1 MTDFRRPP
9 NPADSPRRAR
19 IQDLMRHR
27 VRHILLVS
35 SLYDSFTLSEDG
47 HINEALLRQYH
58 DLNLHET
65 PDLTRVSGGEE
76 ALALARDEARCDMII
91 TSLEVSDMDA
101 ATLARRVR
109 EEKLGIPVVL
119 LAYNN
124 RDLTDFLSR
133 HGRDAVDRI
142 FLWQGDARI
151 LLAMVK
157 DQEDRMNLERD
168 TGDMGVPAIL
178 VVEDNI
184 RFYSSF
190 LPVIYSELMQ
200 HSQRLLAEGL
210 NLSQKIR
217 RMRARPKV
225 LLCESFETAWDYFE
239 RHESNILAILS
250 DFEFPRGGVLDRR
263 AGVELVIRIQAV
275 RPDIPIVMQS
285 SIAENELIAQSL
297 GVSFLQKGSPF
308 LMHRLRELLL
318 ERFGFGDFVFRMPD
332 GTEID
337 RASDLGAL
345 VEKLRTVPA
354 ESLAFHGQ
362 RNHFSMWLKARTEF
376 ALAERLRPR
385 KVTDYPTLE
394 DLRAELVNAIGGY
407 RRARD
412 RAVVAD
418 FDRRRYVPSIGMARL
433 GGGSLG
439 GKARGLAFV
448 NRLLLEADII
458 DRFPGV
464 RIDVPS
470 AVVLG
475 TDLFDTFMAENH
487 LDEFALS
494 SPSDEAIRERFAA
507 AAMPT
512 GLMADLRAFL
522 RTTTHPLAVRSSGLL
537 EDSPSQ
543 PLAGV
548 YRTIMVPN
556 RGTEKRRLD
565 DLIAAIRAVYAS
577 TYSDQAKAF
586 LRATPFRLEEEKM
599 AVLLQEIVGRA
610 HGDRFYPD
618 FSGVARSHNVYP
630 SPPMKVEDG
639 IAAVALGFGR
649 TVVEGGACLRFCPRY
664 PRNVLSTSTVESLVE
679 DAQRQFYALD
689 LTRGAARGGPE
700 GAELTRLGLEAAE
713 ADGALDAVGSTWSP
727 ENNTVYDG
735 LARPGVRLVTFAP
748 ILKHGVFPLA
758 ELLDRLLTIGREGT
772 GTEVEIEFAVSLGGP
787 GSAPGSAGGV
797 LRPRFGF
804 LQMRPL
810 TLVAGLESVALDEV
824 ADAALVCRSDSVLGH
839 GRVSGLHDV
848 VVVDVDRFDRLRSV
862 EAAEQVA
869 RFNEALQ
876 ARGVPYVLIGVG
888 RWGSLDRHLG
898 IPVTWNQI
906 AGARVIVES
915 GFRDMQVTPSQGT
928 HFFQNL
934 SSLNIG
940 YFTVNPQAGDGF
952 VDWEWLRSRPAVDE
966 TPFVRHLK
974 FDAPLL
980 VQMDGRSGRGV
991 ILKPAGPPG

>member
-1 MTDFRRPP
+1 MTEPRRPP
-9 NPADSPRRAR
+9 GTEDARRRAR

-91 TSLEVSDMDA
+91 TSLQVGDMDA

-124 RDLTDFLSR
+124 RDLNEFLSR

-168 TGDMGVPAIL
+168 TGRMGVPAIL

-200 HSQRLLAEGL
+200 HGQRLLAEGL

-225 LLCESFETAWDYFE
+225 LLCESFETAIDYFE

-345 VEKLRTVPA
+345 IEKLRTVPA
-354 ESLAFHGQ
+354 ESLAFHGE
-362 RNHFSMWLKARTEF
+362 RNHFSMWLKARSEF
-376 ALAERLRPR
+376 TLAERLRAR
-385 KVTDYPTLE
+385 KVSDYATRE

-418 FDRRRYVPSIGMARL
+418 FDRRRYDPTISMARI

-464 RIDVPS
+464 RVDVPS

-494 SPSDEAIRERFAA
+494 SPSDEAIRERFATGTL
-507 AAMPT
+507 PT
-512 GLMADLRAFL
+512 GLLADLRAFL

-548 YRTIMVPN
+548 YRTVMVPN
-556 RGTEKRRLD
+556 RGSLQRRLD
-565 DLIAAIRAVYAS
+565 DLVAAIRAVYAS
-577 TYSDQAKAF
+577 TYSGQAKAF

-599 AVLLQEIVGRA
+599 AVLLQEIVGRT
-610 HGDRFYPD
+610 HGERFYPD

-630 SPPMKVEDG
+630 SPPMKGEDG

-664 PRNVLSTSTVESLVE
+664 PRNVLSASTVDNLVK
-679 DAQRQFYALD
+679 DAQRSFYALD
-689 LTRGAARGGPE
+689 LTRGTTRGGPE
-700 GAELTRLGLEAAE
+700 GAELTRLDLEAAE
-713 ADGALDAVGSTWSP
+713 ADGALGAVGSTWSP
-727 ENNTVYDG
+727 ENNMVYDG

-758 ELLDRLLTIGREGT
+758 ELLDRLLAIGREGT
-772 GTEVEIEFAVSLGGP
+772 GTEVEIEFAVALG
-787 GSAPGSAGGV
+787 GSAPEAGPAGGGM

-810 TLVAGLESVALDEV
+810 ALAAGLETVVLDDLP
-824 ADAALVCRSDSVLGH
+824 DAALVCRSDAVLGH
-839 GRVSGLHDV
+839 GRVSDLRDV
-848 VVVDVDRFDRLRSV
+848 VVVDYERFDRLRSV

-869 RFNEALQ
+869 RFNDQLQ
-876 ARGVPYVLIGVG
+876 QRGVPYLLIGVG

-952 VDWEWLRSRPAVDE
+952 VDWEWLRSRPAVEE
-966 TPFVRHLK
+966 TAFVRHLR

-980 VQMDGRSGRGV
+980 VKMDGRSGRGA
-991 ILKPAGPPG
+991 ILKPA

>member
-1 MTDFRRPP
+1 MTEPRRPP
-9 NPADSPRRAR
+9 GTEDARRRAR

-91 TSLEVSDMDA
+91 TSLQVGDMDA

-124 RDLTDFLSR
+124 RDLNEFLSR

-168 TGDMGVPAIL
+168 TGRMGVPAIL

-200 HSQRLLAEGL
+200 HGQRLLAEGL

-225 LLCESFETAWDYFE
+225 LLCESFETAIDYFE

-345 VEKLRTVPA
+345 IEKLRTVPA
-354 ESLAFHGQ
+354 ESLAFHGE
-362 RNHFSMWLKARTEF
+362 RNHFSMWLKARSEF
-376 ALAERLRPR
+376 TLAERLRAR
-385 KVTDYPTLE
+385 KVSDYATRE

-418 FDRRRYVPSIGMARL
+418 FDRRRYDPTISMARI

-448 NRLLLEADII
+448 NRLFLEVDII

-464 RIDVPS
+464 RVDVPS

-494 SPSDEAIRERFAA
+494 SPSDEAIRERFATGTL
-507 AAMPT
+507 PT
-512 GLMADLRAFL
+512 GLLADLRAFL

-548 YRTIMVPN
+548 YRTVMVPN
-556 RGTEKRRLD
+556 RGSLQRRLD
-565 DLIAAIRAVYAS
+565 DLVAAIRAVYAS
-577 TYSDQAKAF
+577 TYSGQAKAF

-599 AVLLQEIVGRA
+599 AVLLQEIVGRT
-610 HGDRFYPD
+610 HGERFYPD

-630 SPPMKVEDG
+630 SPPMKGEDG

-664 PRNVLSTSTVESLVE
+664 PRNVLSASTVDNLVK
-679 DAQRQFYALD
+679 DAQRSFYALD
-689 LTRGAARGGPE
+689 LTRGTTRGGPE
-700 GAELTRLGLEAAE
+700 GAELTRLDLEAAE
-713 ADGALDAVGSTWSP
+713 ADGALGAVGSTWSP
-727 ENNTVYDG
+727 ENNMVYDG

-758 ELLDRLLTIGREGT
+758 ELLDRLLAIGREGT
-772 GTEVEIEFAVSLGGP
+772 GTEVEIEFAVALG
-787 GSAPGSAGGV
+787 GSAPEAGPAGGGM

-810 TLVAGLESVALDEV
+810 ALAAGLETVVLDDLP
-824 ADAALVCRSDSVLGH
+824 DAALVCRSDAVLGH
-839 GRVSGLHDV
+839 GRVSDLRDV
-848 VVVDVDRFDRLRSV
+848 VVVDYERFDRLRSV

-869 RFNEALQ
+869 RFNDQLQ
-876 ARGVPYVLIGVG
+876 QRGVPYLLIGVG

-952 VDWEWLRSRPAVDE
+952 VDWEWLRSRPAVEE
-966 TPFVRHLK
+966 TAFVRHLR

-980 VQMDGRSGRGV
+980 VKMDGRSGRGA
-991 ILKPAGPPG
+991 ILKPA

>member
-1 MTDFRRPP
+1 MTEPRRGTGAVEPR
-9 NPADSPRRAR
+9 RRAR
-19 IQDLMRHR
+19 IQDLMRDR

-47 HINEALLRQYH
+47 HINEALLRQYR
-58 DLNLHET
+58 DLSLHET
-65 PDLTRVSGGEE
+65 PDLTRVSGGAE
-76 ALALARDEARCDMII
+76 ALAMARDEARYDMII
-91 TSLEVSDMDA
+91 TSLQASDMDA

-124 RDLTDFLSR
+124 RELTDFLAR
-133 HGRDAVDRI
+133 NGRDAVDRI

-157 DQEDRMNLERD
+157 DQEDRMNLDRD
-168 TGDMGVPAIL
+168 TGRMGVPAIL

-190 LPVIYSELMQ
+190 LPVIYSELMK
-200 HSQRLLAEGL
+200 HGQRLLAEGL

-217 RMRARPKV
+217 RMRARPKI
-225 LLCESFETAWDYFE
+225 LLCESFESAWEYFE

-250 DFEFPRGGVLDRR
+250 DFEFPRAGVLDRR
-263 AGVELVIRIQAV
+263 AGVELVIRIQER

-285 SIAENELIAQSL
+285 SIPENELIAQAL
-297 GVSFLQKGSPF
+297 DVSFLQKGSPL

-362 RNHFSMWLKARTEF
+362 RNHFSMWLKARSEF
-376 ALAERLRPR
+376 TLAERLRPR
-385 KVTDYPTLE
+385 KVTEYATLE
-394 DLRAELVNAIGGY
+394 DLRADLVNAIGAY

-418 FDRRRYVPSIGMARL
+418 FDRRRYDASISMARI

-439 GKARGLAFV
+439 GKARGLAFA
-448 NRLLLEADII
+448 NRLLLEADFI
-458 DRFPGV
+458 DRFPTV

-475 TDLFDTFMAENH
+475 TDLFDQFMAENR
-487 LDEFALS
+487 LDEIALS
-494 SPSDEAIRERFAA
+494 SPSEEVIRERFATA
-507 AAMPT
+507 TLPT
-512 GLMADLRAFL
+512 GLLADLRAFL
-522 RTTTHPLAVRSSGLL
+522 RNTTHPLAVRSSGLL

-556 RGTEKRRLD
+556 TGTLTRRLD
-565 DLIAAIRAVYAS
+565 DLVAAIRSVYAS
-577 TYSDQAKAF
+577 TFSGQAKAF
-586 LRATPFRLEEEKM
+586 LSATSYRLEEEKM
-599 AVLLQEIVGRA
+599 AVILQEIVGRP

-664 PRNVLSTSTVESLVE
+664 PRNVLSASTVDNLVKE
-679 DAQRQFYALD
+679 AQREFYAL
-689 LTRGAARGGPE
+689 
-700 GAELTRLGLEAAE
+700 
-713 ADGALDAVGSTWSP
+713 
-727 ENNTVYDG
+727 
-735 LARPGVRLVTFAP
+735 
-748 ILKHGVFPLA
+748 
-758 ELLDRLLTIGREGT
+758 
-772 GTEVEIEFAVSLGGP
+772 
-787 GSAPGSAGGV
+787 
-797 LRPRFGF
+797 
-804 LQMRPL
+804 
-810 TLVAGLESVALDEV
+810 
-824 ADAALVCRSDSVLGH
+824 
-839 GRVSGLHDV
+839 
-848 VVVDVDRFDRLRSV
+848 
-862 EAAEQVA
+862 
-869 RFNEALQ
+869 
-876 ARGVPYVLIGVG
+876 
-888 RWGSLDRHLG
+888 
-898 IPVTWNQI
+898 
-906 AGARVIVES
+906 
-915 GFRDMQVTPSQGT
+915 
-928 HFFQNL
+928 
-934 SSLNIG
+934 
-940 YFTVNPQAGDGF
+940 
-952 VDWEWLRSRPAVDE
+952 
-966 TPFVRHLK
+966 
-974 FDAPLL
+974 
-980 VQMDGRSGRGV
+980 
-991 ILKPAGPPG
+991 